1 MPAIDL
7 NSDMGEGF
15 GVYKAADD
23 EAMLQ
28 VVTTA
33 HIACGL
39 HAGDPEIMA
48 RTFAMTKAKGVAAGA
63 HPGFPDLWGFGRRR
77 MPFSAAEIE
86 RLVAYQIG
94 AAQALAS
101 YSGTRIGHV
110 KAHGMLG
117 LLAGDDPD
125 IANAVAKAV
134 KAVDPS
140 LISFVI
146 AGTEGE
152 RAADRHGLKTAREIF
167 ADRAYTDKG
176 TLVPRS
182 QPNAMVEDPVAA
194 GERIIQMLEAGAVIS
209 LSGVRIPVAIE
220 TICVHSD
227 TRNAVAIATEV
238 RRRLEAGGWT
248 LRPFYT

>member
-7 NSDMGEGF
+7 NSDLGEGY

-23 EAMLQ
+23 EEMLK
-28 VVTTA
+28 VVTTC
-33 HIACGL
+33 HVACGL

-48 RTFAMTKAKGVAAGA
+48 RTFASAKAKGVAVGA

-77 MPFSAAEIE
+77 MPFTADEIE
-86 RLVAYQIG
+86 RLVAYQVG
-94 AAQALAS
+94 AAQALAA
-101 YSGTRIGHV
+101 YAGTRVGHV

-117 LLAGDDPD
+117 LLAADDTD
-125 IANAVAKAV
+125 VANAVAKAV
-134 KAVDPS
+134 KAVDRT

-152 RAADRHGLKTAREIF
+152 KAADRHGLRTCREIF

-176 TLVPRS
+176 TLVPRKE
-182 QPNAMVEDPVAA
+182 PNAMVEDPQAA
-194 GERIIQMLEAGAVIS
+194 GERIVQMLEDGAVIA
-209 LSGVRIPVAIE
+209 LSGKRVPVAIE

-227 TRNAVAIATEV
+227 TRGSVAIATEV

-248 LRPFYT
+248 LTPFYG